1 MHEPV
6 LGAASNEHTRHVH
19 APHTNSGGRG
29 LNALLIGP
37 QGVGKGTQGEIVAPR
52 LRLARVVSGD
62 LLRAAIK
69 SGSELGQQAQSYMNR
84 GALVPDDLV
93 IGLVVERMQ
102 EIAQAEPPLAGSL
115 FDGFPRNRAQAQRL
129 DEALQGIGEQI
140 DRVIDLDAPRA
151 ILIARVTERLIC
163 GNCGTIY
170 NIRTKPP
177 RLTGVCDVCGST
189 DLRQRSDDTAETLAE
204 RLRLYDEQTQPL
216 LAYYRERGIVREING
231 DAPIDQVTNQILT
244 ALG

>member
-1 MHEPV
+1 V
-6 LGAASNEHTRHVH
+6 
-19 APHTNSGGRG
+19 GGGG

-69 SGSELGQQAQSYMNR
+69 SGSELGQRVHSYMNR
-84 GALVPDDLV
+84 GALVPDELV

-102 EIAQAEPPLAGSL
+102 EIARTEPPLAGSL
-115 FDGFPRNRAQAQRL
+115 FDGFPRNRTQAERL
-129 DEALQGIGEQI
+129 DEALHGIGERI

-151 ILIARVTERLIC
+151 VLIARVTERLTC
-163 GNCGTIY
+163 PNCGTIY
-170 NIRTKPP
+170 NLRTKPP
-177 RLTGVCDVCGST
+177 RVAGVCDVCGST
-189 DLRQRSDDTAETLAE
+189 DLRQRSDDTGATLAE

-231 DAPIDQVTNQILT
+231 DAPIDQVTRQILA
-244 ALG
+244 ALS

>member
-1 MHEPV
+1 M
-6 LGAASNEHTRHVH
+6 
-19 APHTNSGGRG
+19 
-29 LNALLIGP
+29 NAILIGP

-69 SGSELGQQAQSYMNR
+69 ADTPLGRQAQEYMQR

-93 IGLVVERMQ
+93 IGLVIERMKVV
-102 EIAQAEPPLAGSL
+102 AETQPPLAGSL
-115 FDGFPRNRAQAQRL
+115 FDGFPRNRAQAENL
-129 DEALQGIGEQI
+129 DIALERIGEQI
-140 DRVIDLDAPRA
+140 DRVINLDAPRA
-151 ILIARVTERLIC
+151 VLIARVTERLTC

-170 NIRTKPP
+170 NLRTKPP
-177 RLTGVCDVCGST
+177 RVAGICDVCGST
-189 DLRQRSDDTAETLAE
+189 DLRHRSDDTAETLAE

-216 LAYYRERGIVREING
+216 LAYYRNRGIVREING
-231 DAPIDQVTNQILT
+231 DAPIDQVTKMILA

>member
-1 MHEPV
+1 
-6 LGAASNEHTRHVH
+6 
-19 APHTNSGGRG
+19 
-29 LNALLIGP
+29 LNAILIGP

-69 SGSELGQQAQSYMNR
+69 SGSELGKKAHEYMNR
-84 GALVPDDLV
+84 GALVPDELV
-93 IGLVVERMQ
+93 IGLVVERMRD
-102 EIAQAEPPLAGSL
+102 IANAKPPLAGSL
-115 FDGFPRNRAQAQRL
+115 FDGFPRNRAQAERL
-129 DEALQGIGEQI
+129 DQALQGIGEQI

-151 ILIARVTERLIC
+151 ILIARVTERLTC

-170 NIRTKPP
+170 NVRTKPP
-177 RLTGVCDVCGST
+177 HVEGVCDVCGST
-189 DLRQRSDDTAETLAE
+189 DLRQRSDDTVEALAE

-231 DAPIDQVTNQILT
+231 DAPIDLVTQQILT
-244 ALG
+244 ALS